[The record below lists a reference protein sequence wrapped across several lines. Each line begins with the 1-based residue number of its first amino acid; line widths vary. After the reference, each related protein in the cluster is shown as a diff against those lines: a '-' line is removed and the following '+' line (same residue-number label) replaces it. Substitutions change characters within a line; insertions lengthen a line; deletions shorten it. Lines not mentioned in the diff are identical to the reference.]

1 MKKSLKALAV
11 LSLFGLGLGSVT
23 ACGGSSKSITISVN
37 GAAVGANGVHVN
49 ELSTVTFSATID
61 GGAETDTVVW
71 ATNSASAFTFS
82 STTGNE
88 VTATANTPS
97 TTGYVVS
104 ATLEGDASVTTSIT
118 VYVDEV
124 TRTYELMVDT
134 SNAVTTYD
142 TGDAF
147 STQGL
152 VVNAAEL
159 ANGTVVNSYEL
170 GADEYTLTNAADGST
185 IKNGDILTEEGLMT
199 INVTP
204 VDETYK
210 ATSFVISV
218 EFNAVSIVTT
228 TLDSFA
234 ENGSI
239 FMNFVYGQTD
249 KGFDILGY
257 DAQTGIWGDYLVDI
271 VGTNGISQIY
281 HQENGEVRKYFM
293 EKTAENTYN
302 ILKYDQPMYYNYA
315 AITDVT
321 EMASLNQ
328 IPTYLDIYD
337 DSIEDALTYVETSS
351 DGAYVFT
358 VDSNSSLFN
367 TIVNTSGIQ
376 YDDAVQSA
384 FASGQNVSAEVQAV
398 ADGTSVMFDVYAY
411 PASNTNNV
419 LAVRSTIYTAMDLS
433 SDSFYG
439 LIDSNISNYQGK
451 TTSKARFDD
460 ALSKV
465 RGNNFDINYGSNLFS
480 NLNCEIHANDRY
492 VSNEVYITDTNGT
505 TSVRV
510 NGIATLP
517 GGTSNVGGE
526 EATITAGDYVFM
538 YVDDVTIDQDSAGN
552 VTKEF
557 ANPMKFV
564 TSTPTNYT
572 SFSYFESSSFGAE
585 ESNLNLAYV
594 EGFIDYTNLEAAN
607 TYWDMD
613 YEVSFTDSST
623 KMTVEQG
630 SYNFYG
636 SSETDLFNFFV
647 TMLGEQYWSQFV
659 QVNGLPT
666 TLGQCKVNLWYQLVD
681 NSWDNGQMSF
691 IRLTTYLCD
700 GSTDESA
707 LENIGVV
714 DIMTIHNIGNGQ
726 SSLLEDFYNSITPT
740 AQN

>member
-23 ACGGSSKSITISVN
+23 ACGGSSKTITISVN
-37 GAAVGANGVHVN
+37 GTAVGANGVHVN

-249 KGFDILGY
+249 KGFGILGY

-302 ILKYDQPMYYNYA
+302 ILKYDQPIYYNYA

-367 TIVNTSGIQ
+367 TILNTSGIQ

-411 PASNTNNV
+411 PSTNTNNV

-439 LIDSNISNYQGK
+439 LIDSNISNYQGE
-451 TTSKARFDD
+451 TTSKASFDD

-505 TSVRV
+505 TSVQV

-623 KMTVEQG
+623 QMTVEQG

-659 QVNGLPT
+659 QMNGLPT

-707 LENIGVV
+707 LENIGAV
-714 DIMTIHNIGNGQ
+714 DVMTIHNIGNGQ

>member
-37 GAAVGANGVHVN
+37 GTAVGAEGVHVD

-118 VYVDEV
+118 VYVDEA

-170 GADEYTLTNAADGST
+170 GADEYTLTNADDGST

-204 VDETYK
+204 VDDTYK

-234 ENGSI
+234 KNGSI
-239 FMNFVYGQTD
+239 FMNFVYGQTN

-257 DAQTGIWGDYLVDI
+257 DAQTGIWGDYLVDF

-302 ILKYDQPMYYNYA
+302 ILKYDQPMYYNYE

-328 IPTYLDIYD
+328 IPTYLDIYND
-337 DSIEDALTYVETSS
+337 DIEDALTYVEASS

-358 VDSNSSLFN
+358 VDPNSSLFN
-367 TIVNTSGIQ
+367 TILNTSGIQ

-384 FASGQNVSAEVQAV
+384 AASGQKVSAEVQAV

-411 PASNTNNV
+411 PSSNTNNV

-433 SDSFYG
+433 SDSIYG
-439 LIDSNISNYQGK
+439 LIDSNISNYQGE

-465 RGNNFDINYGSNLFS
+465 KGNNFDINYGSNLFG
-480 NLNCEIHANDRY
+480 NLFCEMHANDRY
-492 VSNEVYITDTNGT
+492 VSNEVYITDQTGAT
-505 TSVRV
+505 MVQV

-526 EATITAGDYVFM
+526 EKTVPAGDYVFM
-538 YVDDVTIDQDSAGN
+538 YIDKVTVDQDSDGN
-552 VTKEF
+552 ITKEF
-557 ANPMKFV
+557 ASPMKFI
-564 TSTPTNYT
+564 TSPTAT
-572 SFSYFESSSFGAE
+572 DKSYFQANDFGAE

-594 EGFIDYTNLEAAN
+594 EGFIDYSNLEAAN
-607 TYWDMD
+607 TYWDME

-623 KMTVEQG
+623 QMTVEQG

-647 TMLGEQYWSQFV
+647 TMLGEDYWNQYVEMS
-659 QVNGLPT
+659 GLPT

-681 NSWDNGQMSF
+681 NSWGNGQMSF

-700 GSTDESA
+700 GSTDEGA
-707 LENIGVV
+707 LENIGAV

>member
-1 MKKSLKALAV
+1 
-11 LSLFGLGLGSVT
+11 
-23 ACGGSSKSITISVN
+23 
-37 GAAVGANGVHVN
+37 
-49 ELSTVTFSATID
+49 
-61 GGAETDTVVW
+61 
-71 ATNSASAFTFS
+71 
-82 STTGNE
+82 
-88 VTATANTPS
+88 
-97 TTGYVVS
+97 
-104 ATLEGDASVTTSIT
+104 
-118 VYVDEV
+118 
-124 TRTYELMVDT
+124 MVDT

-204 VDETYK
+204 VDDTYK

-234 ENGSI
+234 KNGSI
-239 FMNFVYGQTD
+239 FMNFVYGQTN

-257 DAQTGIWGDYLVDI
+257 DAQTGIWGDYLVDF

-302 ILKYDQPMYYNYA
+302 ILKYDQPMYYNYE

-328 IPTYLDIYD
+328 IPTYLDIYND
-337 DSIEDALTYVETSS
+337 DIEDALTYVEASS

-358 VDSNSSLFN
+358 VDPNSSLFN
-367 TIVNTSGIQ
+367 TILNTSGIQ

-384 FASGQNVSAEVQAV
+384 AASGQKVSAEVQAV

-411 PASNTNNV
+411 PSSNTNNV

-433 SDSFYG
+433 SDSIYG
-439 LIDSNISNYQGK
+439 LIDSNISNYQGE

-465 RGNNFDINYGSNLFS
+465 KGNNFDINYGSNLFG
-480 NLNCEIHANDRY
+480 NLFCEMHANDRY
-492 VSNEVYITDTNGT
+492 VSNEVYITDQTGAT
-505 TSVRV
+505 MVQV

-526 EATITAGDYVFM
+526 EKTVPAGDYVFM
-538 YVDDVTIDQDSAGN
+538 YIDKVTVDQDSDGN
-552 VTKEF
+552 ITKEF
-557 ANPMKFV
+557 ASPMKFI
-564 TSTPTNYT
+564 TSPTAT
-572 SFSYFESSSFGAE
+572 DKSYFQANDFGAE

-594 EGFIDYTNLEAAN
+594 EGFIDYSNLEAAN
-607 TYWDMD
+607 TYWDME

-623 KMTVEQG
+623 QMTVEQG

-647 TMLGEQYWSQFV
+647 TMLGEDYWNQYVEMS
-659 QVNGLPT
+659 GLPT

-681 NSWDNGQMSF
+681 NSWGNGQMSF

-700 GSTDESA
+700 GSTDEGA
-707 LENIGVV
+707 LENIGAV

>member
-1 MKKSLKALAV
+1 
-11 LSLFGLGLGSVT
+11 
-23 ACGGSSKSITISVN
+23 
-37 GAAVGANGVHVN
+37 
-49 ELSTVTFSATID
+49 
-61 GGAETDTVVW
+61 
-71 ATNSASAFTFS
+71 
-82 STTGNE
+82 
-88 VTATANTPS
+88 
-97 TTGYVVS
+97 
-104 ATLEGDASVTTSIT
+104 
-118 VYVDEV
+118 
-124 TRTYELMVDT
+124 MVDT

-170 GADEYTLTNAADGST
+170 GTDEYTLTNAADGST

-204 VDETYK
+204 VDDAYK

-239 FMNFVYGQTD
+239 FMNFVYGQTN

-257 DAQTGIWGDYLVDI
+257 DAQTGIWGDYLVDF

-281 HQENGEVRKYFM
+281 RQENGEVRKYFM

-302 ILKYDQPMYYNYA
+302 ILKYDQPMYYNYE

-328 IPTYLDIYD
+328 IPTYLDIYND
-337 DSIEDALTYVETSS
+337 DIEDALTYVEASN

-358 VDSNSSLFN
+358 VDPNSSLFN
-367 TIVNTSGIQ
+367 TILNTSGIQ
-376 YDDAVQSA
+376 YDDAVQRVL
-384 FASGQNVSAEVQAV
+384 ASGQNVSAEVQAV

-411 PASNTNNV
+411 PSSNTNNV

-433 SDSFYG
+433 SNSIYG
-439 LIDSNISNYQGK
+439 LIDSNISNYQGE
-451 TTSKARFDD
+451 TTSKANFDD

-465 RGNNFDINYGSNLFS
+465 KGNNFDINYGSNLFG
-480 NLNCEIHANDRY
+480 NLFCEMHANDRY
-492 VSNEVYITDTNGT
+492 VSNEVYITDQTGAT
-505 TSVRV
+505 MVQV

-526 EATITAGDYVFM
+526 EKTVPAGDYVFM
-538 YVDDVTIDQDSAGN
+538 YIDKVTVDQDSDGN

-557 ANPMKFV
+557 ASPMKFI
-564 TSTPTNYT
+564 TSPTAT
-572 SFSYFESSSFGAE
+572 DKSYFQANDFGAK

-594 EGFIDYTNLEAAN
+594 EGFIDYNNLEAAN
-607 TYWDMD
+607 TYWDME

-623 KMTVEQG
+623 QMAVEQG

-647 TMLGEQYWSQFV
+647 TMLGEDYWNQYVEMS
-659 QVNGLPT
+659 GLPT

-681 NSWDNGQMSF
+681 NSWDNGQTSF

-700 GSTDESA
+700 GSIDEGA
-707 LENIGVV
+707 LENIGAV